1 MTRRSAA
8 SWVFALLTG
17 ATLLAAG
24 RLGALEPTAGPVP
37 GTVAVQ
43 GVLQAAS
50 GGPATDGNYPIK
62 FALYAQQSG
71 GEPVWTEQS
80 GLVAVSKGLFQQVL
94 GKVTPLQPALQLGAT
109 WLGVQVGG
117 DPELPRL
124 ALNSAPFAL
133 QAAAAQSLQCTGC
146 VKSGQLAA
154 EVLAPYA
161 KSTELQG
168 LAKIADLAKVASS
181 GQYGDLTGLPDLT
194 GLVKGKDLA
203 AVATTGNYADL
214 KGAPDLSG
222 YAQAAKL
229 AAVAASGK
237 YGDLQEKPVLAQIG
251 KACGTGLVLRGF
263 AADGSL
269 DCVAKFDAKDLPA
282 DGLDEVSNGVLSN
295 QFAEIRTG
303 TKNKAIVDN
312 FPAGSADAI
321 LFPDVGTAKKLT
333 VTVAVTNSDVSK
345 LTIELYGP
353 GNSQPYKVYDGGKT
367 GTALTFDLGVDGS
380 PVSEAINKDYLGGN
394 PKGSWS
400 ILVRDFEATTG
411 TTDGAYNWSVAAEY
425 VANGKVAVQG
435 DMVVSGTITGK
446 IASQNRNFQQVRAKG
461 GQCYA
466 AGGDYKGIDGLQMA
480 MTTVGG
486 SLRITGAV
494 TVQYGVATAIRPVV
508 DGKYPGE
515 FNGLPWSYLW
525 QDGVQSTGGGLC
537 GSYVQLQYD
546 RLFPGIPAG
555 KHVVAL
561 QVYTSGTCGGNSC
574 GVLVGNGGMDGMLSA
589 EEYY

>member
-17 ATLLAAG
+17 ATLLTAG
-24 RLGALEPTAGPVP
+24 RLVALEPVPVP
-37 GTVAVQ
+37 ETMSVQ
-43 GVLQAAS
+43 GVLQTAG
-50 GGPATDGNYPIK
+50 GGPATDGNYPLQ
-62 FALYAQQSG
+62 FALYLQQSG
-71 GEPVWTEQS
+71 GEPIWTEQS
-80 GLVAVSKGLFQQVL
+80 GLVGVSKGLFQQTL
-94 GKVTPLQPALQLGAT
+94 GKTTPLQPALQAGAA
-109 WLGVQVGG
+109 WLGVKVGSE
-117 DPELPRL
+117 PELPRVAL
-124 ALNSAPFAL
+124 ASTPFAL
-133 QAAAAQSLQCTGC
+133 QAAAAQALQCTGC
-146 VKSGQLAA
+146 VKPGHLSAD
-154 EVLAPYA
+154 VLAPYA
-161 KSTELQG
+161 KTTDLQG
-168 LAKIADLAKVASS
+168 LAKTADLAGVALS
-181 GQYGDLTGLPDLT
+181 GKYGDLLGLPDLV
-194 GLVKGKDLA
+194 GVVKAKDLA
-203 AVATTGNYADL
+203 PVASTGSYADL
-214 KGAPDLSG
+214 KGVPDLSS
-222 YAQAAKL
+222 YALTAKL
-229 AAVAASGK
+229 ATVATSGN
-237 YGDLQEKPVLAQIG
+237 YADLQEKPVLAQIG

-269 DCVAKFDAKDLPA
+269 DCVAKFDPKDLPA

-303 TKNKAIVDN
+303 TKDKAIADN

-333 VTVAVTNSDVSK
+333 VAIAVTNSDVSK

-353 GNSQPYKVYDGGKT
+353 GNSKPYKVYDGGKT
-367 GTALTFDLGVDGS
+367 GTALSFNLGVDGS
-380 PVSEAINKDYLGGN
+380 PLSEAINKDYLAGN

-411 TTDGAYNWSVAAEY
+411 TTDGAYNWSIAAEY
-425 VANGKVAVQG
+425 IANGKVAVQG

-466 AGGDYKGIDGLQMA
+466 AGGDYKAIDGLQMA
-480 MTTVGG
+480 ITTVGG

-515 FNGLPWSYLW
+515 FNGLPWAYLW
-525 QDGVQSTGGGLC
+525 QDGVQTTGGGLC
-537 GSYVQLQYD
+537 GSYVQLEYD

-555 KHVVAL
+555 KHMVGL
-561 QVYTSGTCGGNSC
+561 QVYTSGTCGGNAC
-574 GVLVGNGGMDGMLSA
+574 GVLVGNGGMDGLLSA